1 MGAQPNRNAKDL
13 STGKNGPGCVA
24 RPFVSSTSGG
34 CTASISPHFEKMNLQ
49 ASNDPHPGST
59 PPIQSSSLAGLG
71 LAALGIVFGDIGTSP
86 LYTLKTILS
95 ITPGTPTKDVL
106 LGVLS
111 LIIWTLIIITSVKY
125 VAFAMSIDNDGEGG
139 ILALMSLLGT
149 KKHQRPIIVA
159 IGLFGAALIYGDGAI
174 TPAISVLSAL
184 EGLNIAMPAV
194 QPYVLPGAV
203 AILIAL
209 FAIQPQGT
217 ARIGK
222 AFGPVMSLWFLA
234 IAVMGIAGIAH
245 HPAVLAALNPFYG
258 IHFLLSNGFV
268 SFLTLGGVFL
278 CVTGAEALYADM
290 GHFGPRPIRLTWSFI
305 VLPSLVL
312 NYAGQSALVL
322 EGAPTTENIFYR
334 LCPEPLLIPFIIL
347 ATIATIIA
355 SQAIITGAF
364 SMTRQAIQL
373 GWLPRL
379 KIVQTSEEGY
389 GQIYVGVVNWLLMV
403 VTVGLTLLFGK
414 SDNLAA
420 AYGIAVSATM
430 ILTTGL
436 LFIAMRDVWGWSLIA
451 SAAVAGV
458 FFCIDASFFLA
469 NLTKLAQGGYV
480 PLLLATLVYGVMFI
494 WHQGSV
500 MVAQR
505 LREEKIPVEEFMRSI
520 KSENIPRVSG
530 TGVFLTRTAHIV
542 PPVMIWHVKH
552 NRALQEHLFVLNA
565 VGESVPWIQDSERLV
580 VREVEP
586 NYWRGTAHFGFM
598 ERPDIPAVLKQAC
611 AQNCALNL
619 ADVVYYVGHG
629 TIVPGDKAKGLAK
642 FQQAL
647 YIAMERNSV
656 HVSDFF
662 RLPDDNVVLIGRRV
676 AI

>member
-1 MGAQPNRNAKDL
+1 
-13 STGKNGPGCVA
+13 
-24 RPFVSSTSGG
+24 
-34 CTASISPHFEKMNLQ
+34 MNLQ
-49 ASNDPHPGST
+49 ASNDPPPGSR
-59 PPIQSSSLAGLG
+59 PPAQSSNLAGLG

-95 ITPGTPTKDVL
+95 MTTGTPTRDAV

-184 EGLNIAMPAV
+184 EGLNIATGAV

-222 AFGPVMSLWFLA
+222 AFGPVMSVWFLA
-234 IAVMGIAGIAH
+234 IAVMGIAGIVR

-258 IHFLLSNGFV
+258 MHFLLSNGFA

-290 GHFGPRPIRLTWSFI
+290 GHFGSRPIRFTWSFI

-322 EGAPTTENIFYR
+322 EGMPTTENIFYQ
-334 LCPEPLLIPFIIL
+334 LCPGPLLIPFIIL

-389 GQIYVGVVNWLLMV
+389 GQIYVGVINWLLMV
-403 VTVGLTLLFGK
+403 VTVGLTLFFGK
-414 SDNLAA
+414 SDNLVA

-469 NLTKLAQGGYV
+469 NLTKLAQGGYI

-500 MVAQR
+500 SVAQR
-505 LREEKIPVEEFMRSI
+505 LREEKIPVEEFMRSL
-520 KSENIPRVSG
+520 KSQNIPRVSG

-565 VGESVPWIQDSERLV
+565 VGESVPWIKDSERLV
-580 VREVEP
+580 VSEVQP
-586 NYWRGTAHFGFM
+586 NYWRATAHFGFM
-598 ERPDIPAVLKQAC
+598 EKPDIPAVLKQAC
-611 AQNCALNL
+611 AQNCSLNL
-619 ADVVYYVGHG
+619 SDVVYYVGHG
-629 TIVPGDKAKGLAK
+629 TIVPGDRARGLAK

-647 YIAMERNSV
+647 YIAMERTSV

-662 RLPDDNVVLIGRRV
+662 RLPEDNVVLIGRRV